1 MTTIA
6 AEHDELAEL
15 KNRLLVVYA
24 GALPAGMLRAVID
37 RADRMVPAQPSVS
50 REARVSTVEA
60 VARRMLT
67 DRLARMIVDKPR

>member
-15 KNRLLVVYA
+15 VDRLLVVYA

-37 RADRMVPAQPSVS
+37 QADRTVPAQPSVP
-50 REARVSTVEA
+50 REGRMSTVEA

-67 DRLARMIVDKPR
+67 DRLARMIVEKPR

>member
-1 MTTIA
+1 MTTIT
-6 AEHDELAEL
+6 AEQDDLADL
-15 KNRLLVVYA
+15 VARLLVVYA

-50 REARVSTVEA
+50 REARMSTVEA

-67 DRLARMIVDKPR
+67 DRLARMIVEKPR